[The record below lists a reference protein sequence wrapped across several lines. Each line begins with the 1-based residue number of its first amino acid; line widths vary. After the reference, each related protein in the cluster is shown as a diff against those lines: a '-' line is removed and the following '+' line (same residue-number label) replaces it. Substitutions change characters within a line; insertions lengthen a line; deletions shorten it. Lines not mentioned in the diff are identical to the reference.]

1 VLRLYGIL
9 WIGRVESALIGSG
22 FRFRTRTRFYLH
34 LFSTASP
41 LSPQLDSDIL
51 RPQCC
56 SSSPG
61 EQSSRHRRIR
71 PRSTPL
77 APQTRHRGRGSVFSL
92 AFSASE
98 PSSRNPDCYTALH
111 GNICFH
117 VSSAPALLCANR
129 VGACSQTVKWKYRR
143 LLDASSGNRIPPS
156 SIPFIPNVALVFALS
171 VTTGKHAA
179 LLSTTRR

>member
-1 VLRLYGIL
+1 MNWPSRIGSDRIGFSFSNANTFLFASLLYGITSVTSARL
-9 WIGRVESALIGSG
+9 GYFTTAMLQQQPRRAVEPSPP
-22 FRFRTRTRFYLH
+22 YQ
-34 LFSTASP
+34 TAVHAACP
-41 LSPQLDSDIL
+41 SD
-51 RPQCC
+51 
-56 SSSPG
+56 
-61 EQSSRHRRIR
+61 ETQS
-71 PRSTPL
+71 
-77 APQTRHRGRGSVFSL
+77 RGSVFSL

-156 SIPFIPNVALVFALS
+156 SSPFIPNVALVFALS